1 LNYLTTIIVL
11 SSYVTPSYLDQLKTF
26 HPNNVIVISSTS
38 NLVGALASLGGRQNI
53 LGIFVSEGVYAR
65 VAALVGFLSI
75 LVPFFALAYFA
86 SLLVETGGRGMGAL
100 LEAIAISIMVYFVA
114 EFAFIV
120 STVMLGMPV
129 ALHAAISSKETAEGL
144 LGPFGGGTRPR
155 EVSGIAGFLFGIL
168 YNKKGFMS
176 YDRNVIAAVF
186 GALAFLI
193 VDPLKVASAFYDIL
207 LTVSSNVTIGST
219 GATSNFLRGI
229 IGQSLSA
236 FQSSLTPGFVASHGA
251 ALFFLA
257 VVPFVLYTRVGKG
270 TGTILMLF
278 SAVVCGI
285 GFVRIAD
292 MVPVETIASITP
304 GLVIG
309 LLLIPP
315 FWAISRL
322 EAAAR
327 NSSILG

>member
-1 LNYLTTIIVL
+1 L

-26 HPNNVIVISSTS
+26 HPNNVVVISNTS
-38 NLVGALASLGGRQNI
+38 NLVGELARVGGRQNI
-53 LGIFVSEGVYAR
+53 LGLFVSEGVYIR
-65 VAALVGFLSI
+65 VATLVGFLSI

-86 SLLVETGGRGMGAL
+86 SLLVDTGGRGVAAL

-114 EFAFIV
+114 EFAFIE

-129 ALHAAISSKETAEGL
+129 ALHAAISNKETAVGL

-155 EVSGIAGFLFGIL
+155 EVSGIAGFLFGIV
-168 YNKKGFMS
+168 YNRKGLIS
-176 YDRNVIAAVF
+176 YDKNVLAAF
-186 GALAFLI
+186 LGAIAFLI
-193 VDPLKVASAFYDIL
+193 VDPLNVATTFYDVL
-207 LTVSSNVTIGST
+207 LTVSSSITIGTT
-219 GATSNFLRGI
+219 GTTYDFLRGI
-229 IGQSLSA
+229 IGQALSA

-257 VVPFVLYTRVGKG
+257 TVPFVLYTRVGKG
-270 TGTILMLF
+270 TGTILMIF
-278 SAVVCGI
+278 CATGCGL

-309 LLLIPP
+309 LLIIPL
-315 FWAISRL
+315 FWAMSRL
-322 EAAAR
+322 EAIAR
-327 NSSILG
+327 NSSLPG